1 VTKESNYPDQISI
14 PDARGGEV
22 AYTRARE
29 YIAVHAAPSAMPD
42 GAAVLLEAGSI
53 GVFNADA
60 ATPGDART
68 GPVYQPAG
76 QSGLATL
83 AVPTGRVLVRFQSG
97 ASAESR
103 STDIAQAGY
112 HIEETLAH
120 APNTAWVRAA
130 DGSIA
135 TALRGL
141 GRLQSLA
148 QVERIEPQLIR
159 AAVRR

>member
-1 VTKESNYPDQISI
+1 MTTESNHPDQISI
-14 PDARGGEV
+14 PDARGGQVE
-22 AYTRARE
+22 YTRARE
-29 YIAVHAAPSAMPD
+29 FVAVHATPSAMPA
-42 GAAVLLEAGSI
+42 GAAVLLEDGSI

-60 ATPGDART
+60 ANLGKAEV

-97 ASAESR
+97 ASAEAR
-103 STDIAQAGY
+103 SPDIAQAGY
-112 HIEETLAH
+112 RIEETLAH
-120 APNTAWVRAA
+120 APNAAWVRAA

-135 TALRGL
+135 TTLRSL

-148 QVERIEPQLIR
+148 QIDRVEPQLIR

>member
-1 VTKESNYPDQISI
+1 VTSESNHPEQISI
-14 PDARGGEV
+14 PDARGGKV

-29 YIAVHAAPSAMPD
+29 YIAVHATPSAMPD
-42 GAAVLLEAGSI
+42 GAAALLEDGSI

-60 ATPGDART
+60 SHLGKART

-97 ASAESR
+97 ASAASR

-112 HIEETLAH
+112 RIEETLAH
-120 APNTAWVRAA
+120 APNAAWVRAA

-135 TALRGL
+135 TALRSME
-141 GRLQSLA
+141 RLESLS
-148 QVERIEPQLIR
+148 QIERVEPQLIR
-159 AAVRR
+159 SAARR